1 MTQELSPGAIPE
13 PVYVPTQPEEYRDNL
28 SVRLMCHYCKEDPP
42 NLYEDFQSGDTL
54 CESCGFVISA
64 RGIDTR
70 AEWRTFA
77 NDDQNTDD
85 PSRVGDG
92 PNPLL
97 NGSQLQTS
105 IAFGDSMRSKELHR
119 AQNKA
124 TADKSNKSLL
134 QGFKQINAYC
144 EAYHMPLIV
153 SDGAKHIFKDVD
165 ESKDFKGKS
174 QEAIIAGCIFIAC
187 RRNGVPRSFQ
197 EIHHLTKVSKKEI
210 GRTFKLLERF
220 LMAQDRNKS
229 KKPTMHANG
238 KRSAVAHVLSN
249 SCIDIVA
256 SRYRGP
262 ERDVQVDDD
271 QHACGAVFSFLQY
284 ARARPKVYQHGC
296 RSRGSHDE
304 IWCFGWSV
312 AALVCRCLHL
322 HG

>member
-1 MTQELSPGAIPE
+1 MTQELSPGAVPE
-13 PVYVPTQPEEYRDNL
+13 PEYVPTQPEEYRDNL
-28 SVRLMCHYCKEDPP
+28 SVRLICYYCKEDPP
-42 NLYEDFQSGDTL
+42 NLIEDFQSGDTL
-54 CESCGFVISA
+54 CESCGVVIAA

-124 TADKSNKSLL
+124 SNDKNNKVLM

-144 EAYHMPLIV
+144 EAYHMPTIV

-165 ESKDFKGKS
+165 DSKDFKGKS

-210 GRTFKLLERF
+210 GRTFKLLEKF
-220 LMAQDRNKS
+220 LIAQDRNK
-229 KKPTMHANG
+229 KNKPQMHANG
-238 KRSAVAHVLSN
+238 KSRVTSCHTCRVRVLTVCHKVSWVSTRRLSLPQPAPLPSCVRAFAVCLVWIRSASTWPSILRTA
-249 SCIDIVA
+249 
-256 SRYRGP
+256 
-262 ERDVQVDDD
+262 
-271 QHACGAVFSFLQY
+271 
-284 ARARPKVYQHGC
+284 
-296 RSRGSHDE
+296 
-304 IWCFGWSV
+304 
-312 AALVCRCLHL
+312 
-322 HG
+322 